1 MKRFEG
7 HTPGPWTLKKSSHSI
22 VRGAKVIASVHN
34 HLHKG
39 MTEAET
45 DANADLIAAAPEL
58 LAEREKLRDAL
69 QDIYDVTHLTAMSA
83 VIEMRGIA
91 IKALQG
97 TSDETV

>member
-1 MKRFEG
+1 
-7 HTPGPWTLKKSSHSI
+7 
-22 VRGAKVIASVHN
+22 
-34 HLHKG
+34 